1 MGSENLKNVLI
12 NEMKMVFK
20 SLIKMGVTKEDTEDI
35 VQITLYKALK
45 YIDSIDIRAAR
56 AWLFRVS
63 LNELYNLYRKNKK
76 NVSININDLDILDLT
91 AENPEDTAII
101 SEKVKDIRRTLEKL
115 QPVFKELLILKYV
128 IGFSYRDISD
138 FKGYSQEKVKIY
150 LYRARNKF
158 KELWGRSEF

>member
-158 KELWGRSEF
+158 KELW